1 MTFRLFPFLSPDAEP
16 NENTANNFSTN
27 ISDEISSNSENSQ
40 PIMEEIL
47 PEIPQIDEPIVE
59 IPEINFSK
67 EVLVSAEETLPE
79 VPQIDEQI
87 VEIPEI
93 IASNEADAEVEEIE
107 SADIEIPQIEEPIEE
122 IPEIIFSGE
131 VPVSVEE
138 TAEKHSENATEVA
151 VSEVKNTANN
161 LPAPVSNEIDG
172 NGEKTPPVNEE
183 ILPEI
188 PQIEEPIV
196 EIPEIIFSE
205 EVPVSVEERTSKH
218 KENLAEA
225 EITDIQEIEE
235 EPEPLEASA
244 EISAKEEEIPSAVE
258 TDNAPFEKE
267 GSITEEIEHH
277 DELAPQIAFNELS
290 RIELVDL
297 LKDAINE
304 EALDT
309 QKVRVQSIREAYYK
323 VKEDEVTAKRSKFI
337 ENGGLAEAFEVIKDD
352 TDNSF
357 EAYVKQF
364 QEKRTEIRK
373 NKEKELLQNLK
384 KKETILNELKQ
395 LMEKTDN
402 ISASFDRLHELQ
414 AEWRTIGLV
423 PSANVDELWK
433 IYHHHINNFYEI
445 IKINKELREL
455 DHKKNIELKTQLC
468 VRAEEL
474 LMHDSITHSLEEY
487 KGLQDQWKDIGQV
500 AREVSETVWER
511 FRAAGDKLFDRRREY
526 IQGQESEHKE
536 NLSKKIA
543 ICERADVL
551 VNELPLKAHQH
562 WQEASEKLAAMLED
576 WKLVGFASRKDN
588 EDIWKRFK
596 AARDKFYESKEEFY
610 KSLRDTQNHNYKL
623 KVDLCMEAEALKE
636 SDDWKKT
643 GDKIRELQEQWKN
656 SGPVAKK
663 HSDKLWIRFRSACDV
678 FFENRNKHFA
688 GMNDEQGTNLEKKKD
703 LIARIEAFVH
713 AEDGNAN
720 FETLKS
726 FQNEWME
733 IGHVPIKEKEKIQKA
748 YRTAIDKQFDTLKA
762 TNAEGKRQNFRA
774 QVSHFTSAPG
784 GKDKLNHQKTTV
796 QEKIKRLQ
804 SEVQTLENNIGFFAN
819 AKSKAA
825 DDMRRDIE
833 KKISKAKEEI
843 TSLHDQL
850 KILKEPS

>member
-1 MTFRLFPFLSPDAEP
+1 MIFRLFPFLSPDAEP
-16 NENTANNFSTN
+16 NENPANNFSTN
-27 ISDEISSNSENSQ
+27 ISDEINSVGENV
-40 PIMEEIL
+40 
-47 PEIPQIDEPIVE
+47 EPH
-59 IPEINFSK
+59 N
-67 EVLVSAEETLPE
+67 EVVLPE
-79 VPQIDEQI
+79 VP
-87 VEIPEI
+87 
-93 IASNEADAEVEEIE
+93 A
-107 SADIEIPQIEEPIEE
+107 
-122 IPEIIFSGE
+122 
-131 VPVSVEE
+131 
-138 TAEKHSENATEVA
+138 
-151 VSEVKNTANN
+151 
-161 LPAPVSNEIDG
+161 
-172 NGEKTPPVNEE
+172 
-183 ILPEI
+183 
-188 PQIEEPIV
+188 IEEPIV
-196 EIPEIIFSE
+196 EIPEIIFENHNSE
-205 EVPVSVEERTSKH
+205 SALENGTGEIEDSLEIEVLEEEKIEIPVAEEMVTNSSEVEELVV
-218 KENLAEA
+218 ENEPAPIEVVAETPVLEEIDAKPEVIEAVVEIPALAEKTDDTVLEKD
-225 EITDIQEIEE
+225 EI
-235 EPEPLEASA
+235 LA
-244 EISAKEEEIPSAVE
+244 
-258 TDNAPFEKE
+258 
-267 GSITEEIEHH
+267 EEIEQH
-277 DELAPQIAFNELS
+277 DELVPQIAFNELS
-290 RIELVDL
+290 RAELVDL
-297 LKDAINE
+297 LKSAVE
-304 EALDT
+304 EESLDS
-309 QKVRVQSIREAYYK
+309 QKLRVQSIREAYYK
-323 VKEDEVTAKRSKFI
+323 VKEEEVTAKRLKFI
-337 ENGGLAEAFEVIKDD
+337 ENGGLPEEFEVMKDD
-352 TDNSF
+352 TDSSF

-364 QEKRTEIRK
+364 QEKRSEIRK

-384 KKETILNELKQ
+384 KKEAILDELKH

-433 IYHHHINNFYEI
+433 IYHHHINNFYEV

-474 LMHDSITHSLEEY
+474 LMNDSITRSLEEY

-500 AREVSETVWER
+500 AREVSETIWER

-526 IQGQESEHKE
+526 IQGQESEHNE
-536 NLSKKIA
+536 NLAKKIA

-562 WQEASEKLAAMLED
+562 WQEASDKLAVMLED
-576 WKLVGFASRKDN
+576 WKKVGFASRKDN

-610 KSLRDTQNHNYKL
+610 KSLRETQNHNYKL
-623 KVDLCMEAEALKE
+623 KVDLCMGAEALRD

-713 AEDGNAN
+713 GEDGNAN
-720 FETLKS
+720 FDALKA

-733 IGHVPIKEKEKIQKA
+733 IGHVPIKEKEKIQKT

-796 QEKIKRLQ
+796 QDKIKRLQ
-804 SEVQTLENNIGFFAN
+804 TEVQTLENNIGFFAN

-843 TSLHDQL
+843 ATLQDQL